1 MQTSLVKTKLKVKFS
16 DKDTTKQLGLINNII
31 VFALCLLVLLFAYGY
46 NFMFAQQVYLLLLCV
61 IVIAMLY
68 NVCLISIAV
77 HVTALV
83 CNDLL

>member
-68 NVCLISIAV
+68 NVCLS
-77 HVTALV
+77 LV
-83 CNDLL
+83 LLYM

>member
-46 NFMFAQQVYLLLLCV
+46 NFMFA
-61 IVIAMLY
+61 
-68 NVCLISIAV
+68 
-77 HVTALV
+77 
-83 CNDLL
+83 